1 MAAEEVTPEGD
12 GMADWAEALTEQKSA
27 ADGGVEMASGGV
39 LSGEASR
46 PFSSASDSDIPIN
59 DINRVLD
66 IPVQLSVEL
75 GRTKVPIKHILS
87 PWTCS
92 SMVI

>member
-39 LSGEASR
+39 LSTLTASLIFL
-46 PFSSASDSDIPIN
+46 FSCRSSLVEPRSRSSIFCSWA
-59 DINRVLD
+59 RVRWSSSMHWLA
-66 IPVQLSVEL
+66 
-75 GRTKVPIKHILS
+75 S